1 MIGEDGRETK
11 KREKSQKSCRRD
23 VENGRDSGGR
33 RKNRKQ
39 ESNGSIDV
47 DPEDLNNYKICRER
61 SIRCSGLK

>member
-33 RKNRKQ
+33 RKTVNKKVMVQ
-39 ESNGSIDV
+39 
-47 DPEDLNNYKICRER
+47 
-61 SIRCSGLK
+61 